1 MSRTLRIAAFAVF
14 SGAVGVYLGAPF
26 FSARGDVKRRH
37 LPGRTSD
44 GHYQLE
50 LSCESCHTPFGGVD
64 QKKCTGCHASELAAG
79 NDSHPESKFTDPRN
93 ADRVAQ
99 LDATRC
105 TTCHGEHEAARTTRG
120 GVTQPRD
127 FCGVCHGKIAEERPS
142 HEGFT
147 PDGCTSAGCHNFHD
161 NRGLYE
167 DFIAKH
173 LAEPATL
180 ADARIAPPPV
190 HPPAHQDLT
199 CARCHD
205 AGGEGFE
212 LRPTTDGCRT
222 CHDKQAAMLDG
233 GRHGMRHGA
242 GLGPMAVA
250 EARLPMRPEAAGKTL
265 GCASCHDAH
274 GADTRRAATDSCLG
288 CHADDHSRAF
298 PDSKHQAAG
307 LSCATC
313 HMPGG
318 EHNQSATMRPSSK
331 MGRAV
336 CQSCH
341 GLGFVLDALADEAL
355 VRRNFDGHPTVHVRT
370 LEMVEERVANRKP
383 KKELENR

>member
-1 MSRTLRIAAFAVF
+1 MSRTLRIAAFAVL

-26 FSARGDVKRRH
+26 FSVRGDVKRRH

-147 PDGCTSAGCHNFHD
+147 PDGCTSAGWLEVEAPVGSRVVVEAGGVRQTAWVTGDSGYVGHGPARVHL
-161 NRGLYE
+161 GLGE
-167 DFIAKH
+167 AQRADRVEVH
-173 LAEPATL
+173 LLDGRVYTGTL
-180 ADARIAPPPV
+180 VDAR
-190 HPPAHQDLT
+190 
-199 CARCHD
+199 
-205 AGGEGFE
+205 
-212 LRPTTDGCRT
+212 
-222 CHDKQAAMLDG
+222 
-233 GRHGMRHGA
+233 
-242 GLGPMAVA
+242 
-250 EARLPMRPEAAGKTL
+250 
-265 GCASCHDAH
+265 
-274 GADTRRAATDSCLG
+274 RRIVVTGD
-288 CHADDHSRAF
+288 
-298 PDSKHQAAG
+298 
-307 LSCATC
+307 
-313 HMPGG
+313 
-318 EHNQSATMRPSSK
+318 
-331 MGRAV
+331 
-336 CQSCH
+336 
-341 GLGFVLDALADEAL
+341 
-355 VRRNFDGHPTVHVRT
+355 
-370 LEMVEERVANRKP
+370 
-383 KKELENR
+383 